1 MHRHLVV
8 AALGMCGALSLQAA
22 KERPDL
28 YVQDNT
34 RPWATRESAR
44 RHRPVPERVREI
56 VPGILLVEANVF
68 EIRVY

>member
-1 MHRHLVV
+1 MNRHLVV

-34 RPWATRESAR
+34 RPRMSLRSECIETLK
-44 RHRPVPERVREI
+44 I
-56 VPGILLVEANVF
+56 
-68 EIRVY
+68 